1 MGEDGQT
8 CCDVDSFAFRRGESP
23 HPFDWAQDRLN
34 LPPQGEEAKPPL
46 LVVISGPSGAGKDSV
61 LARMKEQPLPYHYAV
76 TATTRPMREH
86 ESNGREY
93 IFVSRKTFQ
102 GMIADDELLEWAEVY
117 GEMYGVPR
125 SQVTKAHARGQD
137 AIVKVDVQGA
147 ATIRR
152 LAPEA
157 VLVFIAPPSIEE
169 LEGRLRSRMTESD
182 ESLGTRLG
190 MAGKEMADAA
200 WFDHVVVN
208 ETGEL
213 DCTVSAVVE
222 IIDRERRD
230 RERTGG

>member
-1 MGEDGQT
+1 MGGTAQT
-8 CCDVDSFAFRRGESP
+8 WCDVDSFALRQGESP
-23 HPFDWAQDRLN
+23 HPN
-34 LPPQGEEAKPPL
+34 LPPQGEGREPPL

-61 LARMKEQPLPYHYAV
+61 LARMKERPLPYHYAV
-76 TATTRPMREH
+76 TATTRPKRAH

-93 IFVSRKTFQ
+93 VFVSKDEFRR
-102 GMIADDELLEWAEVY
+102 MIEGDELLEWAEVY

-125 SQVTKAHARGQD
+125 AQVTEAHARGED
-137 AIVKVDVQGA
+137 AVVKVDVQGA

-152 LAPEA
+152 LAPDA
-157 VLVFIAPPSIEE
+157 TLVFIAPPSIEE

-182 ESLGTRLG
+182 ESLETRLG
-190 MAGKEMADAA
+190 MAEKEMADAA

-213 DCTVSAVVE
+213 DGTVSAVVA

-230 RERTGG
+230 REQGGG

>member
-1 MGEDGQT
+1 MRSDAQ
-8 CCDVDSFAFRRGESP
+8 RRTG
-23 HPFDWAQDRLN
+23 
-34 LPPQGEEAKPPL
+34 PL

-86 ESNGREY
+86 ESNGRDY
-93 IFVSRKTFQ
+93 IFVCRDEFRR
-102 GMIADDELLEWAEVY
+102 MIADEELLEWAEVY

-125 SQVTKAHARGQD
+125 SQVTEAHAQGRD
-137 AIVKVDVQGA
+137 AIVKTDVQGA

-169 LEGRLRSRMTESD
+169 LEGRLRSRRTESD
-182 ESLGTRLG
+182 ESLETRLG
-190 MAGKEMADAA
+190 MAEKEMADAA

-208 ETGEL
+208 ETGRL
-213 DCTVSAVVE
+213 DGTVSAVAA
-222 IIDRERRD
+222 IIDQERRD
-230 RERTGG
+230 REQGGG